1 MRHYNADFVKF
12 PEQIS
17 VRTVCVAKFNHF
29 RKGKKMKS
37 AKMLTILVLTLGLMA
52 CAIGVSK
59 AAPMGTAFTYQGRLM
74 DANHPADK
82 LYDFA
87 FTLFDDPCSGTQ
99 QGSTFDVNDVDVIDG
114 YFTVELD
121 FYSEVFNGDARWL
134 QILVRPGD
142 SSDVRDFVT
151 LSPRQEVTLAPY
163 AIYAKTAGLAHSLGT
178 PDGSPV
184 TTVYEGNV
192 GIGTARPTEKLHV
205 AGNVKV
211 DDTLFSSNISS
222 NSPLRLQTAGTTR
235 MYIDDVT
242 ACVGIGTLI
251 PSEKLEISG
260 GDLMISDSDPEYLF
274 RDNTSGEDDWT
285 IVVNENEMRI
295 RQTIG
300 DLVET
305 ERVRIDSQGNVGIGI
320 TNLWGRLHVHTPDPE
335 IGSVHG
341 ITSTSINV
349 LNALYFGE
357 GFTEQGITHD
367 ATWSGIGAVGGD
379 LRFKAGGDFG
389 SGYYLDELISSPH
402 MRIISSGDIG
412 IGKMSPSHKLDV
424 EGTVQMTGFKMPTSA
439 ADGYVLTSN
448 SSGVGTWQAATGGG
462 IGGSGTMNNIPKF
475 TGSTTLGNSVIYEN
489 SGNIGIGTQNPR
501 GKLDVSGSIYQRG
514 SELHA
519 DYVFEPGYELES
531 IDEHSEF
538 MWKEKHLP
546 AIPKARTDDNGQEIV
561 EVGSHRKGIVEELE
575 KAHIYIEQLHK
586 QNKALE
592 TRLVKLEAMITQ
604 LAGL

>member
-1 MRHYNADFVKF
+1 MYA
-12 PEQIS
+12 
-17 VRTVCVAKFNHF
+17 AKLNHF

-37 AKMLTILVLTLGLMA
+37 SKMLTILVLTLGLMA
-52 CAIGVSK
+52 CATGVSK

-74 DANHPADK
+74 DSNHPADR

-87 FTLFDDPCSGTQ
+87 FNLFDDPCSGTQ

-121 FYSEVFNGDARWL
+121 FDSEVFNGDARWL
-134 QILVRPGD
+134 EISVRPGD
-142 SSDVRDFVT
+142 SSDARDFVT

-163 AIYAKTAGLAHSLGT
+163 AIYAKTAGIAHSLGA

-192 GIGTARPTEKLHV
+192 GIGTTRPTEQLHV

-260 GDLMISDSDPEYLF
+260 GDLMISDSDPEYFF

-300 DLVET
+300 DVVET
-305 ERVRIDSQGNVGIGI
+305 ERIRIDSQGNVGIGI

-335 IGSVHG
+335 IGNTIRV
-341 ITSTSINV
+341 TSETINV
-349 LNALYFGE
+349 LNALLFGE
-357 GFTEQGITHD
+357 GFTNQGITYD

-379 LRFKAGGDFG
+379 LRFIAGGDLTG
-389 SGYYLDELISSPH
+389 SDYLDELIFSPH

-424 EGTVQMTGFKMPTSA
+424 AGTVQMTGFKMPTSA
-439 ADGYVLTSN
+439 ADGYVLTSD
-448 SSGVGTWQAATGGG
+448 SSGLGTWQAATGGG

-475 TGSTTLGNSVIYEN
+475 TGSTTLGNSVIYEY
-489 SGNIGIGTQNPR
+489 SGNIGIGTTNPR
-501 GKLDVSGSIYQRG
+501 GKLDVNGPIYQRG

-519 DYVFEPGYELES
+519 DYVFEQGYKLES

-546 AIPKARTDDNGQEIV
+546 AIPKAMTDDNGQEIV

-575 KAHIYIEQLHK
+575 KAHIYIEQL
-586 QNKALE
+586 NKKNKELE
-592 TRLVKLEAMITQ
+592 KRLVKLEAMITQ
-604 LAGL
+604 LDGL